1 MCNMIETL
9 IDAMGDAH
17 RDHLSEYQSTIE
29 NILRSEETSFFST
42 LSNGTK
48 LLEQHFRDYPSESSV
63 PASLVFKLYDTFG
76 FPVDLTDVIV
86 KERGLEPVDVD
97 AVDRLMQEQRDRA
110 RKAWKGS
117 GEIKVS
123 LSLSLSLSK

>member
-1 MCNMIETL
+1 MTNNNTQVLRRIVRRAVRYGNSHLGIHEPVMCNMIETL

-17 RDHLSEYQSTIE
+17 RDHLSEHQRTIE

-86 KERGLEPVDVD
+86 
-97 AVDRLMQEQRDRA
+97 
-110 RKAWKGS
+110 
-117 GEIKVS
+117 
-123 LSLSLSLSK
+123 LSLIHI